1 MKWNGLPVSSSTLH
15 DRIDR
20 SVSYAGEVTP
30 PPKPPGAASNAG
42 APPPR
47 RADAERNRQRIVDAA
62 RALYAADGLGVSMAA
77 VAREAAVGKATLSR
91 HFASQQELIDAVFVD
106 RMRAYVAAAEDGL
119 RAGDPWEGFVGYVT
133 AVCEMQAGDRGFAD
147 LLTLTFP
154 TAQGV
159 ETLREQAYRGFVRII
174 DRSQRAGQLRQDF
187 VAEDMVV
194 LLMANAGV
202 VSATARDAPE
212 SWRRLIG
219 HLLRG
224 YATDQARLPP
234 LPHPPT
240 FDQLATAM
248 DRAVARQRSS
258 PRGIDRDHTGR

>member
-1 MKWNGLPVSSSTLH
+1 M
-15 DRIDR
+15 
-20 SVSYAGEVTP
+20 P
-30 PPKPPGAASNAG
+30 PPQPPGASFNAG
-42 APPPR
+42 AQPSQ
-47 RADAERNRQRIVDAA
+47 RADAQRNRQRILDAA

-91 HFASQQELIDAVFVD
+91 HFDSQQQLIDAVFID
-106 RMRAYVAAAEDGL
+106 RMSAYVSAAENGL
-119 RAGDPWEGFVGYVT
+119 RTDDPWEGFVSYVT

-154 TAQGV
+154 TARGV
-159 ETLREQAYRGFVRII
+159 ESLRKEAYRGFAQII
-174 DRSQRAGQLRQDF
+174 GRAKRAGQLRQDF

-212 SWRRLIG
+212 SWRRLVG

-224 YATDQARLPP
+224 YATDRAPLPP
-234 LPHPPT
+234 LPDPPT
-240 FDQLATAM
+240 FDQLSDAM
-248 DRAVARQRSS
+248 DRAIRDPRYGRADVAGSADAGTARR
-258 PRGIDRDHTGR
+258 R